1 MGTKQAAFHSH
12 FYLGTRQVESMTVT
26 GAAAGAGDLTVTVT
40 ATGIAG
46 VVVTVDVLNLDTPDT
61 VATKVRTH
69 MNALATITNFA
80 VVGGT
85 GATFD
90 LTMLLPAANAAGAA
104 MQFVFAAGATGV
116 TMGATTDT
124 TAGAAFVE
132 VAAVKSIVGPGLKL
146 DTVDVTTHDS
156 TLAWEESVGTILR
169 EGEVKLEL
177 VYDPADDTHD
187 GTAVGGLAYCL
198 KNKLLK
204 HFKVT
209 FPDATAWTFPGYVAA
224 FESSAPHDKDL
235 TATVS
240 IRIAGAPVIA

>member
-1 MGTKQAAFHSH
+1 MAKQSAFGTL

-26 GAAAGAGDLTVTVT
+26 HEAVNAGDITVTVT

-46 VVVTVDVLNLDTPDT
+46 VVITVDVLAADTPT
-61 VATKVRTH
+61 IVATKIRTH
-69 MNALATITNFA
+69 MNAAATITDYA

-85 GATFD
+85 GATFS
-90 LTMLLPAANAAGAA
+90 LTMLLPATNNAAMAMVFGAA
-104 MQFVFAAGATGV
+104 ATEVTCGASIDTV
-116 TMGATTDT
+116 T
-124 TAGAAFVE
+124 GAAFVS
-132 VAAVKSIVGPGLKL
+132 VASVKSITGPGLKL

-156 TLAWEESVGTILR
+156 TLAWEESVATILR

-177 VYDPADDTHD
+177 EYDPTADTHD

-209 FPDATAWTFPGYVAA
+209 FPDTTAWTFPGYVAA
-224 FESSAPHDKDL
+224 FEPSGPHDKDL
-235 TATVS
+235 TASVS
-240 IRIAGAPVIA
+240 IKIAGAPVIA